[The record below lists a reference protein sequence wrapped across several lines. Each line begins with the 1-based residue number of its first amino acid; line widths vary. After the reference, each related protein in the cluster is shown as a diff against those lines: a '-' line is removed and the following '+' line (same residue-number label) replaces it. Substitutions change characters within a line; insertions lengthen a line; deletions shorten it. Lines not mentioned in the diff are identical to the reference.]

1 MESDSSVLSGNSLI
15 SEQASAQV
23 NQNCEK
29 QEIIK
34 DLKHQPY
41 DCMLEIDGDVDG
53 NETIDTDGNLASS
66 VSFVNDDSF
75 KDEGQFTFDNANNKS
90 GPYKGEEADHNNIGL
105 SKALDFDEFIKESEQ
120 GIHSVLTSIE
130 ETSMSRSPK
139 KSAAYHGSSSGSE
152 ERIPVASSTIV
163 VSKKQ
168 TIVDSRNDNAN
179 RSFRGKPSAHN
190 PTDSLHLS
198 VSDDLQKLFLYIDQY
213 KPEDITLDATLKPFI
228 PAYIPAIGQVD
239 NFLKVPRPDGE
250 EEKLGIFSLDE
261 PALHQTDPAVLELQL
276 QLHSK
281 KRNSITVRSL
291 EGNVTLPHNK
301 LQIENWIN
309 SIDTLRQTK
318 HSEKVSYKKPM
329 PHLQDTLM
337 ESWPEDFNEALKS
350 ETIVLPDSRLDMSLA
365 EYGRLLCSILDIPVH
380 KGHLIESIHLLFS
393 LYMELK
399 ASTVSFLFEMFV
411 FFPFVYGLYINILTN
426 DFRC

>member
-15 SEQASAQV
+15 SVQADAQE
-23 NQNCEK
+23 NQKYER

-41 DCMLEIDGDVDG
+41 DCMMEIDGDVDG

-75 KDEGQFTFDNANNKS
+75 EDEEQFTFDNANNKS
-90 GPYKGEEADHNNIGL
+90 GPDNGEEADHNNIGI
-105 SKALDFDEFIKESEQ
+105 SKALVFDEQ
-120 GIHSVLTSIE
+120 RVHPVLASIE
-130 ETSMSRSPK
+130 NSIETSVIRSPK
-139 KSAAYHGSSSGSE
+139 KSVAYYGSNSGSE
-152 ERIPVASSTIV
+152 ERIPVTSSTRV
-163 VSKKQ
+163 ESKKQ
-168 TIVDSRNDNAN
+168 TIAESSNDNAN
-179 RSFRGKPSAHN
+179 RSLRGKSGAYN
-190 PTDSLHLS
+190 PTDYLHLS
-198 VSDDLQKLFLYIDQY
+198 VSDDIQKLFSYIDQY
-213 KPEDITLDATLKPFI
+213 KPEDIALGATLKPFI
-228 PAYIPAIGQVD
+228 PAYMPAIGQVD

-291 EGNVTLPHNK
+291 EGNVSLPHNK

-329 PHLQDTLM
+329 PHLHDTLM
-337 ESWPEDFNEALKS
+337 ETWPEDFNEALKS

-365 EYGRLLCSILDIPVH
+365 DYGKLLCSILDIPVH

-399 ASTVSFLFEMFV
+399 ASTVSFRFGMIPPP
-411 FFPFVYGLYINILTN
+411 FFCMSSI
-426 DFRC
+426 